1 MKKKKLISWLLGV
14 ALAIPMN
21 FFGGGY
27 FPSQVVYAADN
38 QEVVTAGQRID
49 IGLSED
55 GTQKTL
61 SIRDSDKKT
70 EIGSLTWTDE
80 NTTYRL
86 SGTSGTLTLSGS
98 DGSKD
103 DVSIGYDPDAI
114 NKRISAIDTTITG
127 VENNLKSILSAAN
140 GTAET
145 KDVREGQTFS
155 SAKGIGISGTM
166 TKVRQENI
174 SVVAAGGTKI
184 KVSVE
189 SGDQGIYKYVDN
201 SGDSSRTIDLTNVKD
216 SDGNPI
222 AMGSAAENQVLSGE
236 TFSNDKGF
244 NKVGTMPNNGAWSSV
259 ATGNGKVMIPEG
271 YHNGSGY
278 VDVSGSYNEGFNAGK
293 QSVSVKRM
301 EKSML
306 KGDTWDVSSYNVLG
320 YGLTSAGLR
329 YYSWDNGSM
338 GLSCGVSYSNGK
350 ITYNASGSTGQGNN
364 RLEYSS
370 ANVFILYTDDKNDND
385 TSPTTPT
392 GTAVESQVLEGQTFS
407 NSSGVNKMGTM
418 VNRGTWTSESSGN
431 GKLTIPEGYHN
442 GTGYVD
448 LSGAYNDGYNQGA
461 ADNKS
466 DVPSNP
472 DAPESYTETW
482 HISDSTGWQNP
493 TNWVE
498 MRAQGNWSRSKGPYS
513 YIVYKNLCL
522 YKLQSISCTMDCSHR
537 TVNKT
542 YGTNG
547 GGYCNGNFAITQKYG
562 SNSST
567 LMSKSMGDSSE
578 SDGNAATQTFDY
590 TFTDDDYAKYDSLTF
605 NSSVNYC
612 AWAAGQ
618 YCQSVASSNFKV
630 VATYVKMK

>member
-49 IGLSED
+49 IELSED

-61 SIRDSDKKT
+61 IIRDSDKKT

-80 NTTYRL
+80 NTTYTL
-86 SGTSGTLTLSGS
+86 SGASGTLTLSGS
-98 DGSKD
+98 DGSKE

-114 NKRISAIDTTITG
+114 NKRISTINTAVTG
-127 VENNLKSILSAAN
+127 IENNLTSVLANAN
-140 GTAET
+140 GTAEAR
-145 KDVREGQTFS
+145 DVREGQTFS

-166 TKVRQENI
+166 TKVRQEDI
-174 SVVAAGGTKI
+174 SVIAAGGTKI

-189 SGDQGIYKYVDN
+189 SGDQDIYKYVDN
-201 SGDSSRTIDLTNVKD
+201 SGDSSLTIDLTTVKD
-216 SDGNPI
+216 SDGDPI
-222 AMGSAAENQVLSGE
+222 AMGSAKENQVLSGE
-236 TFSNDKGF
+236 TFSNDEGF

-259 ATGNGKVMIPEG
+259 ATGNGKVAIPEG

-293 QSVSVKRM
+293 QAVSVKRM
-301 EKSML
+301 EKSMR
-306 KGDTWDVSSYNVLG
+306 KGDTWDVSAYNVLG
-320 YGLTSAGLR
+320 YGLTSAGLS

-407 NSSGVNKMGTM
+407 NSSGINKMGTM
-418 VNRGTWTSESSGN
+418 TNRGTWTSESSGN
-431 GKLTIPEGYHN
+431 GKVTVPEGYHN
-442 GTGYVD
+442 GNGYVD
-448 LSGAYNDGYNQGA
+448 LSGAYNDGYNAGKA
-461 ADNKS
+461 AGTISGHLKRGRSRGGSGDGTVTLSVKAGQTVTISNASVPIEANGYKGSAVLVQFNGKS
-466 DVPSNP
+466 VLTWNGSYVAPSDGTITIN
-472 DAPESYTETW
+472 AHVYLSEEGTGGYTEL
-482 HISDSTGWQNP
+482 DF
-493 TNWVE
+493 
-498 MRAQGNWSRSKGPYS
+498 
-513 YIVYKNLCL
+513 
-522 YKLQSISCTMDCSHR
+522 SI
-537 TVNKT
+537 
-542 YGTNG
+542 G
-547 GGYCNGNFAITQKYG
+547 
-562 SNSST
+562 
-567 LMSKSMGDSSE
+567 
-578 SDGNAATQTFDY
+578 
-590 TFTDDDYAKYDSLTF
+590 
-605 NSSVNYC
+605 
-612 AWAAGQ
+612 
-618 YCQSVASSNFKV
+618 
-630 VATYVKMK
+630 

>member
-1 MKKKKLISWLLGV
+1 MRKKKLISWLLGV
-14 ALAIPMN
+14 ALVIPMS
-21 FFGGGY
+21 FFVEGY
-27 FPSQVVYAADN
+27 SPGQIVYAAEN
-38 QEVVTAGQRID
+38 QEVVTAGQRIN
-49 IGLSED
+49 IGLSEK

-61 SIRDSDKKT
+61 IIRDSDKKT

-80 NTTYRL
+80 DTTYSL
-86 SGTSGTLTLSGS
+86 SGASGTLTLSGS
-98 DGSKD
+98 DGSKE

-127 VENNLKSILSAAN
+127 VENNLKSILANAN
-140 GTAET
+140 GTAEA

-155 SAKGIGISGTM
+155 SSKGVGLTGTM

-174 SVVAAGGTKI
+174 SVVAAGGTKV

-189 SGDQGIYKYVDN
+189 SGDQDIYKYVDN
-201 SGDSSRTIDLTNVKD
+201 SGDSSLTIDLTTVRD

-259 ATGNGKVMIPEG
+259 ATGNGKVIIPEG

-301 EKSML
+301 EKSMR

-320 YGLTSAGLR
+320 YGLTSAGLS

-350 ITYNASGSTGQGNN
+350 ITYNASGSIGQGNN

-370 ANVFILYTDDKNDND
+370 ANVFILYTDDKNDSD

-418 VNRGTWTSESSGN
+418 ANRGTWTSETSGN
-431 GKLTIPEGYHN
+431 GKLTIPEGYHD
-442 GTGYVD
+442 GHGYVD
-448 LSGAYNDGYNQGA
+448 LSGAYNDGYNAGKTAGTISGHLKGGRSRGGSGDGTITLSVKAGQTVTISNASVPVEANGYKGSA
-461 ADNKS
+461 VSVQFNGTS
-466 DVPSNP
+466 VLSWNGSYTVPSDGTITIN
-472 DAPESYTETW
+472 AHVYLSEEGNGGYTEL
-482 HISDSTGWQNP
+482 DF
-493 TNWVE
+493 
-498 MRAQGNWSRSKGPYS
+498 
-513 YIVYKNLCL
+513 
-522 YKLQSISCTMDCSHR
+522 SIS
-537 TVNKT
+537 
-542 YGTNG
+542 
-547 GGYCNGNFAITQKYG
+547 
-562 SNSST
+562 
-567 LMSKSMGDSSE
+567 
-578 SDGNAATQTFDY
+578 
-590 TFTDDDYAKYDSLTF
+590 
-605 NSSVNYC
+605 
-612 AWAAGQ
+612 
-618 YCQSVASSNFKV
+618 
-630 VATYVKMK
+630 